1 MMYNAILNS
10 KFIATK
16 AGEITVYN
24 YDSETREYI
33 LHQLNILL
41 WVSVSL
47 HIPV

>member
-24 YDSETREYI
+24 YDSETREYAI
-33 LHQLNILL
+33 CSLFLHFHKR
-41 WVSVSL
+41 WFGRSG
-47 HIPV
+47 

>member
-1 MMYNAILNS
+1 MMYNAILNN

-33 LHQLNILL
+33 SASTEYLAVGVGI
-41 WVSVSL
+41 L